1 MEFSNKPELLD
12 SIRETVDN
20 KKTSA
25 MLILKKLSLQ
35 YELEEIEMRIFQ
47 LQTARQEKQ
56 LVKLKNETLES
67 QAMLNKLLSKR
78 NN

>member
-35 YELEEIEMRIFQ
+35 YELEEIEMRILQ